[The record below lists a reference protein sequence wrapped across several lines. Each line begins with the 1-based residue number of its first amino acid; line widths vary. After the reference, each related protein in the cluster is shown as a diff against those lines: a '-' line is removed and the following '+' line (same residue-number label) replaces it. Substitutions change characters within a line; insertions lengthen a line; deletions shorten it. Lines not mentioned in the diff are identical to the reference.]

1 MSAEEPINT
10 ADLERLAAAILDAG
24 PHGYFAG
31 GAGDE
36 RTLRANVEAFSR
48 WELRPRV
55 LVDVSEVSTQS
66 EVLGQSSSMPM
77 LVAPMAFQAMAHSD
91 GEPGMARA
99 AAAAGTVICV
109 STFATVGPAEVAAAA
124 PVGRRWLQ
132 LYWLRDF
139 EIVKGILAEAR
150 ESGYEAIVLTVDA
163 PYAGRRERD
172 LRNEFAIPAELEVPA
187 LEAALGS
194 QNLTID
200 EVLGLVD
207 PSVTWSDL
215 ERLAAE
221 AELPIFLKGV
231 MTAEDGRLAAEHGA
245 AGVVVSNHGGRQL
258 DGVPATLDVLPE
270 IVEAVEGRID
280 VLIDGGIRR
289 GIDVAVAL
297 ALGADAVLVGRPILW
312 GLTVDGQAGAELAL
326 GMLRDEL
333 ELALALLGCTSPA
346 ELSTAHVRR
355 AG

>member
-1 MSAEEPINT
+1 MSSQAPINLS
-10 ADLERLAAAILDAG
+10 DLERLAAEALEPG

-36 RTLRANVEAFSR
+36 RTLRANVEAFSN

-55 LVDVSEVSTQS
+55 LADVTEVSTNA
-66 EVLGQSSSMPM
+66 EVLGKRSSMPL
-77 LVAPMAFQAMAHSD
+77 LVAPMAFQAMAHET
-91 GEPGMARA
+91 GELGMAQA
-99 AAAAGTVICV
+99 AAAAGTVMCV
-109 STFATVGPAEVAAAA
+109 STLATAGPAEVASAA
-124 PVGRRWLQ
+124 PGGRRWLQ
-132 LYWLRDF
+132 LYWLKDF

-163 PYAGRRERD
+163 PYSGRRERD
-172 LRNEFAIPAELEVPA
+172 LRNEFAIPAELGVPA
-187 LEAALGS
+187 LEAAAGS
-194 QNLTID
+194 RNLTMN

-221 AELPIFLKGV
+221 AQLPVYIKGV
-231 MTAEDGRLAAEHGA
+231 MTAEDAGLAVEHGV

-258 DGVPATLDVLPE
+258 DGVSATIDVLPE
-270 IVEAVEGRID
+270 VVEAVDGRID
-280 VLIDGGIRR
+280 VLMDGGIRR

-297 ALGADAVLVGRPILW
+297 ALGADAVLVGRSILW

-346 ELSTAHVRR
+346 ELNASHVRR
-355 AG
+355 AT

>member
-1 MSAEEPINT
+1 MSSLQPVNA
-10 ADLERLAAAILDAG
+10 ADLEARAAEILDAG

-31 GAGDE
+31 GAGGE

-55 LVDVSEVSTQS
+55 LVDVSEVSAET
-66 EVLGQSSSMPM
+66 EVLGSPTLMPM
-77 LVAPMAFQAMAHSD
+77 LVAPMAFQAMAHDD
-91 GEPGMARA
+91 GELGMAQA
-99 AAAAGTVICV
+99 TAAAGTVMCV

-124 PVGRRWLQ
+124 PDGRRWLQ

-150 ESGYEAIVLTVDA
+150 ESSYEAVVLTVDA
-163 PYAGRRERD
+163 PYSGRRERD
-172 LRNEFAIPAELEVPA
+172 LRNEFAIPAELGVPA
-187 LEAALGS
+187 LEAAAGS
-194 QNLTID
+194 RNLTIE

-215 ERLAAE
+215 ERLAEE
-221 AELPIFLKGV
+221 AQLPVYIKGV
-231 MTAEDGRLAAEHGA
+231 MTAEDARLAVEHGV

-258 DGVPATLDVLPE
+258 DGVSATLDVLPE
-270 IVEAVEGRID
+270 VVEAIGGQID
-280 VLIDGGIRR
+280 VLMDGGIRR

-326 GMLRDEL
+326 GMLRDEF
-333 ELALALLGCTSPA
+333 ELALALLGCRSPA
-346 ELSTAHVRR
+346 ELTTAHVRR
-355 AG
+355 AT